1 MNWECSPGV
10 KVVSHGTTGKRAA
23 KKSAPASFSLELA
36 AGLLRIIVEE
46 IMKPL
51 TGFVKK
57 CCIIAENA
65 KYPALELYLTYV
77 NWCLN
82 AGAPVHDQ
90 FSFLEMIEKHGFK
103 YSQKKNGT
111 WFRGISVLPP
121 YRVE

>member
-1 MNWECSPGV
+1 
-10 KVVSHGTTGKRAA
+10 
-23 KKSAPASFSLELA
+23 
-36 AGLLRIIVEE
+36 
-46 IMKPL
+46 MKPL

-90 FSFLEMIEKHGFK
+90 FSFLEMIEQQGFQ
-103 YSQKKNGT
+103 YSQKKNGS